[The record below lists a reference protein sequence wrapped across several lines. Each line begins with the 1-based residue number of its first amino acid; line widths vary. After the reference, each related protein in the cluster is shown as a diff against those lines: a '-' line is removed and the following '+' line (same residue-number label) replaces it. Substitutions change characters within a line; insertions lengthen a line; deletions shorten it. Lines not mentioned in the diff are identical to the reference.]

1 MGHIIQAYTYL
12 DQIAFSLDLK
22 VRYAETVELLI
33 DADLT
38 DARSIQK
45 WKKNAETA
53 LMLLFGAASKNP
65 DALNL
70 WKEARKELRSIQ

>member
-22 VRYAETVELLI
+22 VRYAETVDLLI

-45 WKKNAETA
+45 WKKNAEKA
-53 LMLLFGAASKNP
+53 LLSAYGPASKNP

-70 WKEARKELRSIQ
+70 WKEARQEIRSIQ